1 MFTRTKADAIVIAMM
16 NNMSNIT
23 LKENSDGTW
32 TVDIAEIGI
41 IGDKFELSELA
52 LFTAL
57 SRINVHVSFETKK
70 SKFEVC

>member
-1 MFTRTKADAIVIAMM
+1 MFTRTQTDAIVISIM

-23 LKENSDGTW
+23 LKENNDGTW

-41 IGDKFELSELA
+41 IGDKFESSELA

-57 SRINVHVSFETKK
+57 SRINVHVSFETKN
-70 SKFEVC
+70 SKFDVC

>member
-1 MFTRTKADAIVIAMM
+1 MFTRIKSNLRIVTMM

-23 LKENSDGTW
+23 LKENNDGTW

-41 IGDKFELSELA
+41 IGDKFESSELA

-70 SKFEVC
+70 SKIDVC